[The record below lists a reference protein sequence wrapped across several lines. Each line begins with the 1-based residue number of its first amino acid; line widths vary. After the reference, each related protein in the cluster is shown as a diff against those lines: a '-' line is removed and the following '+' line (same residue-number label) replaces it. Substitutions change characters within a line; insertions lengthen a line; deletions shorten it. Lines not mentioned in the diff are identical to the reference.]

1 MIFVT
6 TIQVTDDVQLTFDIT
21 PPVLKSSRSI
31 STPAAVSSGIPDRFT
46 SEGDMKRVYKLAR
59 HVDKKI

>member
-6 TIQVTDDVQLTFDIT
+6 TIQVADDVQLTFDIT
-21 PPVLKSSRSI
+21 PPVLKSSRSV
-31 STPAAVSSGIPDRFT
+31 STPSATSSGIPDRFT
-46 SEGDMKRVYKLAR
+46 SEEDMKRVYKLAR

>member
-1 MIFVT
+1 MIYVT
-6 TIQVTDDVQLTFDIT
+6 TIQMADDVQLTFDIT
-21 PPVLKSSRSI
+21 PPVLKPSRSV
-31 STPAAVSSGIPDRFT
+31 STQLAAASGFPDRVT